1 MTNRAMIYR
10 SGSRWQIV
18 AAFTAAVA
26 IHLSAVAIAS
36 LHQEIPI
43 SLLIC
48 AFTTVTIDPEVV
60 STTSSQTE
68 IPAPTPPPTVPTDFV
83 EFPHSIRSIS
93 KSSPIL
99 PIRTIG
105 QTPMGLTRNAKAS
118 AIYAPRPEY
127 PYEARSRHITGSGI
141 AVMSVDPVTGFVEN
155 AVMEQSIGNSILDN
169 SAINAF
175 KRWQFKRGAAR
186 KIRIPIRFLIT
197 GPDY

>member
-1 MTNRAMIYR
+1 MTNRAITYR

-43 SLLIC
+43 SPLIC
-48 AFTTVTIDPEVV
+48 PFTTVTLDPEV

-68 IPAPTPPPTVPTDFV
+68 IPVPTPPPTVPTDFV

-105 QTPMGLTRNAKAS
+105 QTPMGLKRDTRAS
-118 AIYAPRPEY
+118 ALYAPRPEY
-127 PYEARSRHITGSGI
+127 PYEARSRRITGNGS
-141 AVMSVDPVTGFVEN
+141 AVMSVNPVTGLVEDV
-155 AVMEQSIGNSILDN
+155 AMEQSVGSSILDN
-169 SAINAF
+169 STISAF
-175 KRWQFKRGAAR
+175 KRWRFKPGTAR